1 MALVATWAKDRQMEI
16 PSLFPL
22 CLYVTPPLKSE
33 NLFKKWSLKLNKKI
47 RKGEPMILLPPSS
60 STLCFLHET
69 SFHSLSGWKHGTW
82 HSLTKES
89 LTFLTHS
96 CNRWDLETNP
106 SQQTRYTSPQAYFS
120 PLCAEEDLRAANMWV
135 HPCNL
140 RNSHDVRYGIRRFR
154 SNLLSLKIYWEK
166 KNVDN
171 FPSAVL
177 FPFLSEARS

>member
-1 MALVATWAKDRQMEI
+1 
-16 PSLFPL
+16 
-22 CLYVTPPLKSE
+22 
-33 NLFKKWSLKLNKKI
+33 
-47 RKGEPMILLPPSS
+47 MILLPPSS

-120 PLCAEEDLRAANMWV
+120 PLCAEEDLRAADMWV
-135 HPCNL
+135 RPCNL
-140 RNSHDVRYGIRRFR
+140 RNSHDVRYGIRKFR
-154 SNLLSLKIYWEK
+154 SNLLSLKIYWGK
-166 KNVDN
+166 KGRQFSFCCSISLSLRSKKLGVDPKKKKKERERERHSDISTISFQHGRIPCKPPCD
-171 FPSAVL
+171 FPKRTL
-177 FPFLSEARS
+177 